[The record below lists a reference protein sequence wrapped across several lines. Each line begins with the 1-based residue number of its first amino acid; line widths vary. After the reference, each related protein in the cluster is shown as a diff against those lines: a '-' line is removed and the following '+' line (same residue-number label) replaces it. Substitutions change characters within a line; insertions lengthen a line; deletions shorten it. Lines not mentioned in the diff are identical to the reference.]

1 MKTRWLAAIVCA
13 IILLL
18 GALVVTRV
26 LVRRSWDNRVS
37 ELCYGAPELLAEAP
51 LILSNADWKMRLAG
65 VPHFRPYPEPDAI
78 VVREHAIDLVW
89 ELPLICSLPES
100 YRTSWD
106 SYVLEFTFAPNGKR
120 VAKCHHGSD

>member
-1 MKTRWLAAIVCA
+1 MKTRWLAVIVCA

-18 GALVVTRV
+18 GALVVARV

-37 ELCYGAPELLAEAP
+37 ELCYAAPQLLAEAP

-65 VPHFRPYPEPDAI
+65 VQHFRGYPEPDAI
-78 VVREHAIDLVW
+78 VVRERSIQFVW
-89 ELPLICSLPES
+89 ELPLICSVPSS

-106 SYVLEFTFAPNGKR
+106 SYILEFRIEPSGKM

>member
-1 MKTRWLAAIVCA
+1 LAVTVCA
-13 IILLL
+13 IILQLVT
-18 GALVVTRV
+18 LVVARV

-37 ELCYGAPELLAEAP
+37 ELCYAAPQLLAETP

-65 VPHFRPYPEPDAI
+65 APHFRGYPEPDAI
-78 VVREHAIDLVW
+78 VVREDSIDLVW
-89 ELPLICSLPES
+89 ELPLICSLPGK

-106 SYVLEFTFAPNGKR
+106 SYVLEFSFPPNGKP